1 MRTVLLRWKFYSTVR
16 GPSTTPEP
24 AARAFALDRR
34 DKPEGIDAALR
45 ARGLRLTGPRRVV
58 LDVVRATL
66 SHPTAEWVHQMVRR
80 RLPRVSPGSVYR
92 NLRLLVAEGFV
103 KEEYFEL
110 SMKLAEPLFNDI
122 VWAKPDRVATDC
134 PLAALQIHQGT
145 GRTARHPIRILAEA
159 YGLDAEDPT

>member
-1 MRTVLLRWKFYSTVR
+1 
-16 GPSTTPEP
+16 
-24 AARAFALDRR
+24 
-34 DKPEGIDAALR
+34 
-45 ARGLRLTGPRRVV
+45 
-58 LDVVRATL
+58 
-66 SHPTAEWVHQMVRR
+66 MVRR

-110 SMKLAEPLFNDI
+110 SMKLAGPLFNDI

-134 PLAALQIHQGT
+134 PLAALQIHRGT